1 MFKLSVRIANKI
13 KICFSAIFARRTT
26 VNSVMF
32 TKNGK
37 VQKILPTSLMMES
50 TQSVASYIWC
60 RNLLDF
66 SLKKAT
72 LTSISVGLYQIETI
86 KLLIMIPMP
95 SLLSLMLTS
104 TVLVKK
110 INHIPIWLTSIS
122 SIASS

>member
-1 MFKLSVRIANKI
+1 MFKPSVRIANKI
-13 KICFSAIFARRTT
+13 KICFSAIFAKKATI
-26 VNSVMF
+26 NLVMF

-37 VQKILPTSLMMES
+37 VLKILSTSMMMES
-50 TQSVASYIWC
+50 TQSVAFYIWY

-72 LTSISVGLYQIETI
+72 LTSTSAGLYQMETI

-104 TVLVKK
+104 TVLAKK

-122 SIASS
+122 SIA